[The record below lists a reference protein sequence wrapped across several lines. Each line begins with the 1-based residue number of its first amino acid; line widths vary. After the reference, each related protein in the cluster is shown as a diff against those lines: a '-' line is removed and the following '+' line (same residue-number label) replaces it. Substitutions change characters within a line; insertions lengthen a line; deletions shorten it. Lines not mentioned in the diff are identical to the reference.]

1 MGCDIHGVFQRFDP
15 ETEKWVE
22 IPSEYGQDRDYQ
34 LFSVLAGVRNYHL
47 EPIEPISRPRGL
59 PEDFDWDDSEY
70 PTRSVWLGDHSHSW
84 LSGEE
89 MLEWYSS
96 APTIRVSGVIS
107 QGQYISWDHVS
118 TPYPYSQGI
127 YGANVRVVDEGDV
140 PDLDSEPWSH
150 IRVSWSESL
159 WIELAYF
166 FDEVTRLQDK
176 FGKVRFVFGFD
187 S

>member
-1 MGCDIHGVFQRFDP
+1 
-15 ETEKWVE
+15 
-22 IPSEYGQDRDYQ
+22 
-34 LFSVLAGVRNYHL
+34 
-47 EPIEPISRPRGL
+47 
-59 PEDFDWDDSEY
+59 
-70 PTRSVWLGDHSHSW
+70 
-84 LSGEE
+84 

-96 APTIRVSGVIS
+96 APTVRVSGIIS
-107 QGQYISWDHVS
+107 LSQYISWDHAS
-118 TPYPYSQGI
+118 PPYPYSQGI

-150 IRVSWSESL
+150 IRVSWGESL

-166 FDEVTRLQDK
+166 FDEVKRLQDK